1 MADQQSTNAAI
12 SNAVKTY
19 YTKFILKDF
28 VPKTVWYREC
38 PVKETIPRNISDTVQ
53 FTRYKKVNA
62 LYADNSDE
70 FTAQQLY
77 LSSEVVNVSLKER
90 DGYIQLSRKLSLVG
104 ISNPLTQAAEKIKN
118 SAARSLDKLVRNG
131 IGMAVANQAEA
142 SSINMD
148 NLAIDGGTLLSSG
161 VTARL
166 WSHDQATSGDR
177 FPMYANK
184 TRVAQSALV
193 TSIAS
198 TALSVKTI
206 FDGVTTLATK
216 NVDPLSDGYYR
227 LITHPRA
234 MYQVKTSSAYKGW
247 NSYTSNE
254 ELKKNPADDGFVG
267 QTKIITTTLAYNYP
281 LSGDT
286 LKESSGSLFCSL
298 LFGDEAYGCASLAGT
313 GGAKGFDFFL
323 KQSGD
328 QTTSDPTNQKRQAAF
343 SIFNNSKV
351 LNKSAGLWLL
361 STEK

>member
-12 SNAVKTY
+12 SDAVKTY
-19 YTKFILKDF
+19 YSKFILKDF
-28 VPKTVWYREC
+28 TAKTVWYREC

-62 LYADNSDE
+62 LYADNTDE

-90 DGYIQLSRKLSLVG
+90 DGYIQLSRKLSLIG
-104 ISNPLTQAAEKIKN
+104 ISNPLTQAADKIKN
-118 SAARSLDKLVRNG
+118 SAARSLDTLIRNG
-131 IGMAVANQAEA
+131 IGMAVADISTVSAV
-142 SSINMD
+142 NMD
-148 NLAIDGGTLLSSG
+148 NLAIDGGTLNSTGSSC
-161 VTARL
+161 RL
-166 WSHDQATSGDR
+166 WSADTTGDR

-193 TSIAS
+193 QSIAS

-216 NVDPLSDGYYR
+216 NVDPLGDGYYR
-227 LITHPRA
+227 LIVHPRA
-234 MYQVKTSSAYKGW
+234 MYQVKTSAAFKGW
-247 NSYTSNE
+247 NAYTSND

-286 LKESSGSLFCSL
+286 MYESSGSLFCSL

-323 KQSGD
+323 KQSGS